1 MLEYTGLL
9 IFKYTRDNNYY
20 SCILVLNIT
29 KAGFQHKPRIFF
41 LFCDLDFMIFFE
53 IVGVIHGYFG
63 HKTWKP
69 FVVFMK
75 LGKKSLNLVGFGV
88 GIHETREKKIE
99 TWRVLVVFMKRW
111 RPVDRRF
118 APIDRGRHRFMKPPK
133 PSRFQVIFYRVSWN
147 HHQNPPGF
155 NLFFYR
161 VSWNHKWFQLL
172 WPKIS
177 VKPSK
182 ISKKIMKPGHKK
194 KMRGFSLKPHFSH
207 FSAKFWPW
215 IARTY
220 S

>member
-1 MLEYTGLL
+1 MLETCFFVFLSTFERHHDIQVAEACNKSISMLEYTGLL

-75 LGKKSLNLVGFGV
+75 LGKKSLNLEG
-88 GIHETREKKIE
+88 
-99 TWRVLVVFMKRW
+99 
-111 RPVDRRF
+111 F

-133 PSRFQVIFYRVSWN
+133 PSRFQ
-147 HHQNPPGF
+147 
-155 NLFFYR
+155 L
-161 VSWNHKWFQLL
+161 
-172 WPKIS
+172 IS
-177 VKPSK
+177 LSSFMNTTTKTLQV
-182 ISKKIMKPGHKK
+182 
-194 KMRGFSLKPHFSH
+194 
-207 FSAKFWPW
+207 
-215 IARTY
+215 
-220 S
+220 

>member
-1 MLEYTGLL
+1 MLEYIGLL

-133 PSRFQVIFYRVSWN
+133 PSRFQLIFYRVSWN

-177 VKPSK
+177 VKPPK

-194 KMRGFSLKPHFSH
+194 KKCAVSL
-207 FSAKFWPW
+207 
-215 IARTY
+215 
-220 S
+220 